1 MAQLRRPLS
10 PDHAELEQWLDSY
23 AVYGRC
29 IKLGILVT
37 PPKLPRS
44 RRLRAALEAEAQ
56 TNTRVRAALDAA
68 KAGKPS
74 KHRRVFADA
83 ELRIY

>member
-1 MAQLRRPLS
+1 MARLVRHPRPMH
-10 PDHAELEQWLDSY
+10 PAR
-23 AVYGRC
+23 VP
-29 IKLGILVT
+29 VT

-44 RRLRAALEAEAQ
+44 RRLRAAIKAEAE

-68 KAGKPS
+68 KAGKAS
-74 KHRRVFADA
+74 RHRRVFADA